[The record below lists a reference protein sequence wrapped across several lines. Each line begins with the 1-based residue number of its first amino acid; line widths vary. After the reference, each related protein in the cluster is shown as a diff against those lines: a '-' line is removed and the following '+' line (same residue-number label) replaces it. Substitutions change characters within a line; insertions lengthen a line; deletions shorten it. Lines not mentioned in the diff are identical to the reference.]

1 MVTDKCRRIGFA
13 EFNAKIFKNKNITWF
28 DRKGIIPI
36 GRDKNAEIILND
48 SQVHGKY
55 GSYLVEI
62 IHKQNGLISL
72 HEFYFTEY
80 LDAND
85 RIDKRPDWTGGFHV
99 WFDSRE
105 FDYSI
110 EDRDPP
116 WVVSCPSERRDLIV
130 TKRVRP

>member
-105 FDYSI
+105 GI
-110 EDRDPP
+110 E
-116 WVVSCPSERRDLIV
+116 WYIAVPSDKNIKKLTEPIM
-130 TKRVRP
+130 KYIEAYM